1 MVWDGHTVARRCIP
15 RSGSLDALSFAAISL
30 FHRVRF
36 ADALWSRACVHIGP
50 RDRYNWWT
58 WWCGMAIPLHAA
70 AHLVL
75 GRWMRYLLLPLACS
89 IESASRVRCGAVPVS
104 ILVQEIVT
112 IRGCGVKC
120 WLFVYLPFPVLS
132 LSFLSPYAS
141 CDKLFALM
149 LAHTISLCSHLLS
162 CTGIFFTEV
171 SQVIGYCVFTTAR
184 GTSTAAGE

>member
-1 MVWDGHTVARRCIP
+1 MVQWLYDCRIGSVVGMRCTP
-15 RSGSLDALSFAAISL
+15 SRGTSRALSFAAISW

-89 IESASRVRCGAVPVS
+89 IESASRMRCGAVPVS

-112 IRGCGVKC
+112 IGGRGGVGWPYHC
-120 WLFVYLPFPVLS
+120 TPLHT
-132 LSFLSPYAS
+132 SFWVVGCA
-141 CDKLFALM
+141 
-149 LAHTISLCSHLLS
+149 
-162 CTGIFFTEV
+162 IF
-171 SQVIGYCVFTTAR
+171 CCH
-184 GTSTAAGE
+184 